1 MAVALGDQL
10 RHLSMARLAGL
21 LISVVLVDLVVQ
33 LVDIHG
39 ILGSVVLQPCPFLT
53 TTTLF
58 WGSVLCQWCPGG
70 PHVPMLG
77 LAGVSHKIA
86 RALITVW
93 EYLCSEAVEQLW
105 DGGGGGT
112 ISDSIWGGGTISDSI
127 WGGTISDSILGGHK
141 TLFLTKSL

>member
-33 LVDIHG
+33 LGDIHG

-58 WGSVLCQWCPGG
+58 
-70 PHVPMLG
+70 
-77 LAGVSHKIA
+77 
-86 RALITVW
+86 
-93 EYLCSEAVEQLW
+93 
-105 DGGGGGT
+105 
-112 ISDSIWGGGTISDSI
+112 
-127 WGGTISDSILGGHK
+127 
-141 TLFLTKSL
+141 